1 MNRLNQQEKQQ
12 PIQKLRQLLQSVPV
26 ETKEEHEWQLL
37 ENTIMAR
44 LEDTQK
50 RTPLKREIPL
60 FNSLFQ
66 LFPRPIMAVATAAC
80 LILMLGAGSFYYT
93 FHSSPQPLVNSKV
106 LGMK

>member
-60 FNSLFQ
+60 FDSLF
-66 LFPRPIMAVATAAC
+66 P
-80 LILMLGAGSFYYT
+80 
-93 FHSSPQPLVNSKV
+93 FHLSN
-106 LGMK
+106 